1 MGCSSTNSLL
11 KEDTPKL
18 TTEKLQYINRNER
31 LESLASDILDDCL
44 KTSNGTESGIAEIA
58 RVILQTKDN
67 NKNGLTQDEL
77 TQSIKDVY
85 VQQFLCSSHFV
96 TEVDLLAGFEEKFLT
111 NTFTS
116 YDIDTNDFNVV
127 LQSVFIQIQQY
138 QNAIKIN
145 FDPVTYLED
154 PNLLNAFYN
163 NLKFNKTF
171 QCEMIHYQLYRN
183 VLNNISTCE
192 ALSEIISCNKYL
204 STLIIEIGNDITTPE
219 QINNLLPF
227 MQVAIKHKHVQTVV
241 IVNPTKTKIVLGNTI
256 ENEVIKLLQQN
267 ANLFAFALI
276 NFGLSDAFMKSL
288 AKCIPLCAKLKCF
301 VIDSWYSDVNILD
314 DLVKGISSSNSLL
327 MVVFGG
333 FKISQDK
340 VEQYK
345 QVKVSSGGMN
355 RHAVKV
361 FECVERVN
369 LY

>member
-1 MGCSSTNSLL
+1 MGCSSTTSIL

-18 TTEKLQYINRNER
+18 TNEKLQYTNRNER

-44 KTSNGTESGIAEIA
+44 KTSNGSENGIAEIA
-58 RVILQTKDN
+58 RTILQAKEN
-67 NKNGLTQDEL
+67 NKNGLSQEEL

-96 TEVDLLAGFEEKFLT
+96 TEVDLSAGFEEKFLQ
-111 NTFTS
+111 NTFPSFDTE
-116 YDIDTNDFNVV
+116 TNDFNVV
-127 LQSVFIQIQQY
+127 LQSIFVQVPQC
-138 QNAIKIN
+138 QNAITID
-145 FDPVTYLED
+145 FDPETYLEE
-154 PNLLNAFYN
+154 PHLLNAFYS

-171 QCEMIHYQLYRN
+171 QCELILYQLHKN
-183 VLNNISTCE
+183 VLNKINTCE
-192 ALSEIISCNKYL
+192 ALSEVISCNKHL

-219 QINNLLPF
+219 QISNLLPF
-227 MQVAIKHKHVQTVV
+227 VQAAIRHKRLQTVV
-241 IVNPTKTKIVLGNTI
+241 LFNPTKTKILLGNTI

-267 ANLFAFALI
+267 TNLLAFALV

-288 AKCIPLCAKLKCF
+288 AKCIPLCMRLKCF
-301 VIDSWYSDVNILD
+301 IIDSWYSDVNVLD

-340 VEQYK
+340 IEQYK
-345 QVKVSSGGMN
+345 QVKISSRGMN

-361 FECVERVN
+361 LECVERVH